1 MVDVRLWGKGRR
13 SGAEVDERF
22 AFLYPLRSGDDKVIR
37 AQLVP
42 DVAAALSAAESSAS
56 QTAPL

>member
-22 AFLYPLRSGDDKVIR
+22 AFLYTLRSGHDKVIR